1 MHVKGQFKVSKQS
14 GASGSAKL
22 SSYQKSILDVI
33 YKKTG
38 QTCKHDTY
46 YLNRLNDI
54 YEGNKV
60 FSFNWAAAL
69 FGPLWFVYRKMYLCT
84 FVFFLGFIFLF
95 DIGFQEHTLALI
107 WCSFD
112 HVWPGVLGEEYRYWN
127 IVRQFDTLAYCIVY
141 GYAGNICYYSFI
153 GKKSKQNMHNNYSA
167 THSPLF
173 MGLLCSALVLLASG
187 VYYFVM
193 R

>member
-1 MHVKGQFKVSKQS
+1 VSKQPS
-14 GASGSAKL
+14 ISGSVKL
-22 SSYQKSILDVI
+22 NDYQKSILDVI
-33 YKKTG
+33 CKKSG
-38 QTCKHDTY
+38 QTCKSDTY

-69 FGPLWFVYRKMYLCT
+69 FGPLWFIYRKMYLC
-84 FVFFLGFIFLF
+84 V
-95 DIGFQEHTLALI
+95 LALLCLSGFSI
-107 WCSFD
+107 PLLSIPSILD
-112 HVWPGVLGEEYRYWN
+112 YKLLEALGKRY
-127 IVRQFDTLAYCIVY
+127 IALQLFAFLASCIVY

-173 MGLLCSALVLLASG
+173 MGLLCTASVLLASG
-187 VYYFVM
+187 VYYFVI